1 MSYIVDFMKQVEEGR
16 KGHNIGLSTGIEKL
30 DSVIY
35 GVQRSN
41 ITTIAGASGSG
52 NKNNKNLIL

>member
-16 KGHNIGLSTGIEKL
+16 KGHNIGLSTGIQKL

-52 NKNNKNLIL
+52 NKIAV